1 MNEIGPEE
9 NDEDG
14 KGDAKGK
21 RERCATG
28 RMAGRSTRRKVTG
41 RNGPDE

>member
-9 NDEDG
+9 NDENG

-21 RERCATG
+21 QERCDWKNGRKEYTEESDWKKWTG
-28 RMAGRSTRRKVTG
+28 
-41 RNGPDE
+41 